1 MPDSP
6 CSSYDE
12 WGVGHGFPITNVL
25 ALAMVSPSTDICLC
39 LTRTAVTCS
48 ICSDKCAYEF
58 VSQKPLNP
66 SANIAPHAFPGYKKG
81 KSTLLPVNGPS
92 PPLNIV
98 AGAMPIISTAFGF
111 PTDTAENS

>member
-1 MPDSP
+1 MPASP

-12 WGVGHGFPITNVL
+12 WGVGHGFPVANVL
-25 ALAMVSPSTDICLC
+25 ALPLVSPSTDICLC
-39 LTRTAVTCS
+39 LTRAAVTRS
-48 ICSDKCAYEF
+48 ICPDKRAYKF

-66 SANIAPHAFPGYKKG
+66 SSNIAFHAFPGYKKG
-81 KSTLLPVNGPS
+81 KSNPLPVNGPS

-98 AGAMPIISTAFGF
+98 AGATPIISTAFGF